1 MSIPALKPH
10 LPSRPTLVPAAPPVA
25 LPAAGART
33 EFLRRAAQYDLDPS
47 GTVERGPLVVDT
59 DTYSASVD
67 GTAVDLSPRQIELL
81 GVFLSAPDRVWSRE
95 MLHWIC
101 WGDTTPS
108 RRVDVQL
115 CRIRTK
121 VGLDLFR
128 NIRDRGWTL
137 QLA

>member
-1 MSIPALKPH
+1 MSLPALTPDV
-10 LPSRPTLVPAAPPVA
+10 PPRPTLVASAPPELA
-25 LPAAGART
+25 SAGART
-33 EFLRRAAQYDLDPS
+33 EFLRRAAQYELDPS
-47 GTVERGPLVVDT
+47 GPVECGPLTVNT
-59 DTYSASVD
+59 DTYSASVE
-67 GTAVDLSPRQIELL
+67 GRPVELSPRQIELL
-81 GVFLSAPDRVWSRE
+81 GVFLTAPERVWSRE
-95 MLHWIC
+95 ILHWIC

-115 CRIRTK
+115 CRIRAK